1 MSRSLRRAAIAT
13 AAVVGVAIAT
23 PGLAGATNVIPGDS
37 DPGTKIIT
45 GHEGVTV
52 DIESVDRETGVVS
65 GTFVNESGLNLTC
78 QSPNPNPNLNRGG
91 TVTTA
96 DVALASRNYY
106 TLYPE
111 PDPASFNL
119 GSNIIFVGNVGAN
132 ADFWPLLQLV
142 PTGSAAG
149 FLSDSAAAAAEIG
162 SAHRDAQVRGMV
174 GHVDTFTVNNGQT
187 HAWSTTL
194 GQAATGARGTD
205 PLGAVFNC
213 RVGSNANAD
222 HFLWVGLEEVDEEE
236 PSTGSLGSL
245 TGGSSGSS
253 GGQTPP
259 AGEGDDGA
267 EPGEGGEPGEDG
279 TDPDTP

>member
-1 MSRSLRRAAIAT
+1 STPHDTSRSTMSRSLRRAAIAT

-52 DIESVDRETGVVS
+52 DIESVDRETRLVS
-65 GTFVNESGLNLTC
+65 GAFVNESGMNLTC

-96 DVALASRNYY
+96 DVAMASRNYY

-111 PDPASFNL
+111 PKPASFDL
-119 GSNIIFVGNVGAN
+119 GSTILFTQVGAN

-149 FLSDSAAAAAEIG
+149 F
-162 SAHRDAQVRGMV
+162 
-174 GHVDTFTVNNGQT
+174 
-187 HAWSTTL
+187 
-194 GQAATGARGTD
+194 
-205 PLGAVFNC
+205 
-213 RVGSNANAD
+213 
-222 HFLWVGLEEVDEEE
+222 
-236 PSTGSLGSL
+236 
-245 TGGSSGSS
+245 
-253 GGQTPP
+253 
-259 AGEGDDGA
+259 
-267 EPGEGGEPGEDG
+267 
-279 TDPDTP
+279 